1 MRTRRCVYVFLVIY
15 IIIFIF
21 IFIFNELDLSTEPN
35 EIILNGDEFT
45 LVIDVKNTSKRKLT
59 VNLTGVISTILYTG
73 EVKTLIK
80 RQEFEGIKID
90 AGKSK

>member
-1 MRTRRCVYVFLVIY
+1 MNINILHV
-15 IIIFIF
+15 
-21 IFIFNELDLSTEPN
+21 IFIFNELDLSTKPN
-35 EIILNGDEFT
+35 EILNGDDFT

-80 RQEFEGIKID
+80 REEFEGIKID